1 MEEITLNL
9 PFFIA
14 GLIIFIGFLGTIFF
28 QKTRIPDVLFLIA
41 IGVVIGPMTGW
52 IKASSLENITPY
64 FARLALIIILF
75 EGGLHLS
82 FDSIIKYLIGGIGLS
97 VATYAFSIGST
108 YFICV
113 HFMQMSTINSLL
125 LGGIIGCT
133 SPAIIIPLITKMNC
147 KEETRSIISIESV
160 VTEIF
165 AIIGVIV
172 LIEISLMDKIRP
184 ASVMNSVIGSFSIG
198 LVAAIVIALIWI
210 KVLKNVKSS
219 ALSYMTTIAVVLIL
233 FGVVEMSKG
242 SGAVA
247 AFVFGLV
254 LRNGTRF
261 LRVFDETQSFQL
273 NGKIE
278 EFHGEITFFI
288 RTYFFVY
295 LGLLIPLSLFSQYD
309 ILRNGLLITGG
320 LIIMRY
326 IAVWLLCAIYKP
338 MRPERFTFFVMLPRG
353 LASAVVA
360 SLPFVYKVPGTADFV
375 TYTILVIL
383 LTNIFM
389 VFGTFIS
396 ERLANKN
403 NELFK

>member
-9 PFFIA
+9 PFLIA

-41 IGVVIGPMTGW
+41 IGLIIGPLGGW
-52 IKASSLENITPY
+52 IDVKQLDKITPY

-82 FDSIIKYLIGGIGLS
+82 FDSIIKYLVGGVGLS
-97 VATYAFSIGST
+97 LATYVLSMVST

-113 HFMQMSTINSLL
+113 YFLHMSVINSLL
-125 LGGIIGCT
+125 IGGIIGCT
-133 SPAIIIPLITKMNC
+133 SPAVIIPLITQMNC
-147 KEETRSIISIESV
+147 KEESRSIISIESV

-172 LIEISLMDKIRP
+172 LIDISLMDKFRP
-184 ASVMNSVIGSFSIG
+184 SSIMNSVIGSFSIG
-198 LVAAIVIALIWI
+198 LVAAIVIGLLWM

-219 ALSYMTTIAVVLIL
+219 ALSYMTTLAVVLIL

-261 LRVFDETQSFQL
+261 LRVFDETKSFQL

-295 LGLLIPLSLFSQYD
+295 LGLLIPFSLFSRYD
-309 ILRNGLLITGG
+309 LLKNGLLIAGG
-320 LIIMRY
+320 LILTRY
-326 IAVWLLCAIYKP
+326 IAVWLLCALYKS
-338 MRPERFTFFVMLPRG
+338 MRPDRFTYFMMLPR
-353 LASAVVA
+353 
-360 SLPFVYKVPGTADFV
+360 
-375 TYTILVIL
+375 
-383 LTNIFM
+383 
-389 VFGTFIS
+389 
-396 ERLANKN
+396 
-403 NELFK
+403 